1 VVIRRFLKEPLLHFV
16 ALATFIF
23 AAYHWLEPGRETQN
37 RDNRIVIDQSELD
50 HLKDLWK
57 LQWKRDPAPGDIAAI
72 IDRHL
77 RQEVFYREALKMN
90 LDRNDEI
97 IKKRLAQKM
106 EAVANDL
113 STLMRPATDEQ
124 LRDYFHHH
132 EDFFTLPKAYAFRQI
147 LYLPDERDAMEA
159 TLVSMRLGEA
169 IPENRINKLSVPADW
184 PLTSI
189 DDLDNAFGGDFT
201 ASLDDLQVGEWS
213 GPVRSGYGW
222 HLVLVET
229 KEKPRIPDF
238 EEIREYVAREY
249 GYRTSLETQEQV
261 YTELLEN
268 YEIIITAHDIPAE
281 IKAEF
286 AR

>member
-1 VVIRRFLKEPLLHFV
+1 MIPRFLREPLFHFATLA
-16 ALATFIF
+16 ALMF
-23 AAYHWLEPGRETQN
+23 AAYHWLDSGRVTHD
-37 RDNRIVIDQSELD
+37 RDNRIVVDQSELD

-77 RQEVFYREALKMN
+77 RQEVFYREALRMN

-113 STLMRPATDEQ
+113 STLMRPPTDEQ

-132 EDFFTLPKAYAFRQI
+132 EDFFTLPKAWAFRQI
-147 LYLPDERDAMEA
+147 LYLPGERDGMEA

-201 ASLDDLQVGEWS
+201 ASLDDLPVGEWS

-222 HLVLVET
+222 HLVLVEK
-229 KEKPRIPDF
+229 KEEPRIPDF

-249 GYRTSLETQEQV
+249 GYRTALETQDQV
-261 YTELLEN
+261 YRELLGN